1 MTSQDSIS
9 GLQTNLSDPEKWQ
22 RRHAEVVG
30 VAPRLPPESL
40 SSLSEEFI
48 ELLSLFESVNESIG
62 TYDYPPRDNTKTTR
76 QRIIENP
83 DSEESLALAEQ
94 LPEIVRTLSRHVRL
108 FRQHSSVGLMLLS
121 QGQIP
126 MREREMVVLR
136 IAWRCQ
142 APYEWG
148 EHVFVA
154 KRVGITPN
162 DIEAIIQ
169 GPEDPNWNPHESAL
183 VRAVDELFDNAM
195 ISDETWAVLAES
207 WNEQQLIELPFLV
220 GQYQSVAYYQNS
232 LKLRLHGGNE
242 GLAAR

>member
-1 MTSQDSIS
+1 MNA
-9 GLQTNLSDPEKWQ
+9 TNQADWQ
-22 RRHAEVVG
+22 QRHAEVVG
-30 VAPRLPPESL
+30 SAPRLPPESL

-48 ELLSLFESVNESIG
+48 DLLSLFESVNKSIG
-62 TYDYPPRDNTKTTR
+62 TYDYPPRDNTKSTR

-83 DSEESLALAEQ
+83 DSDESLVLAEQ

-126 MREREMVVLR
+126 MREREIVVLR

-154 KRVGITPN
+154 KRVGISQN

-169 GPEDPNWNPHESAL
+169 GPDDGNWNLHESAVL
-183 VRAVDELFDNAM
+183 RAVDELYDNAM
-195 ISDETWAVLAES
+195 IGDETWAVLAES